1 MFYLT
6 AIKFRIFTLLYKL
19 ITCILYVV
27 EVVQFSEF
35 SQQNESDQLNRPPQ
49 SNRTTYGHLRAG
61 DNVFNWSNLLYVKRH
76 PLVEQAQVGLAI
88 LGLCEVFF
96 YLILTFSVSVSSAGF
111 KSQFD
116 IF

>member
-35 SQQNESDQLNRPPQ
+35 SQQNESDQLSRPPQ
-49 SNRTTYGHLRAG
+49 FNRTTYGHLRAS
-61 DNVFNWSNLLYVKRH
+61 DNVFNWSNLLYVKRN
-76 PLVEQAQVGLAI
+76 PLVEKAQVGLAI

-116 IF
+116 MF